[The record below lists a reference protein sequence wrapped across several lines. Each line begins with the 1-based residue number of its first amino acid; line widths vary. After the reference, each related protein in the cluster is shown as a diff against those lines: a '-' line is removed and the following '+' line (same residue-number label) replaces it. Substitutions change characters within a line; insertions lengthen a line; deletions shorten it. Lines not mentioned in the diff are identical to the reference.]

1 MVPWICKRREQEAQ
15 TMTDKEIL
23 MSAYEIE
30 MEARNNPEEGE
41 LREYKRLLELRAEEE
56 RRLKEE

>member
-1 MVPWICKRREQEAQ
+1 
-15 TMTDKEIL
+15 MTDKEIL

-41 LREYKRLLELRAEEE
+41 LAEYKRLLELRAKEE